1 MRLPRKV
8 ASLLL
13 AAGMAAGTA
22 AAAVPARAD
31 TVTSYVSFET
41 ATLPSGV
48 WQPTGLCLE
57 ADPGPHFVYQV
68 ATQPCDT
75 ARNAAQQWLPVSQGG
90 GVYKFVNHAVGWC
103 LYTDTRNNGSP
114 IALWDCSANIS
125 NTRWAW
131 GGIGGVQHL
140 ESRISGTTG
149 HCLDVPMGQILAGLW
164 IQLWNCGQEPAL
176 SQDFIMGHVVVP

>member
-1 MRLPRKV
+1 VRLPWKV

-13 AAGMAAGTA
+13 AAGMAAGFT

-31 TVTSYVSFET
+31 TFTPYIYFET

-48 WQPTGLCLE
+48 WVPTDLCLE
-57 ADPGPHFVYQV
+57 ADPGPDFVYRV
-68 ATQPCDT
+68 ATQRCDVL
-75 ARNAAQQWLPVSQGG
+75 RNPAQQWLPVAQGG
-90 GVYKFVNHAVGWC
+90 GVYKFVNHAVDWC
-103 LYTDTRNNGSP
+103 LYTDTRFNGSP

-131 GGIGGVQHL
+131 GGIFGFQHL

-149 HCLDVPMGQILAGLW
+149 HCLDVPMGQVLAGLW
-164 IQLWNCGQEPAL
+164 MQLSSCNREPAP
-176 SQDFIMGHVVVP
+176 SQDFLMGEVVLP